1 MSPASLGGDEL
12 DHRNSEGRLT
22 RLTRISQQAQLSGK
36 EEALRCSLLYTAD
49 LRERRQGG
57 EL

>member
-1 MSPASLGGDEL
+1 MKLITEILKADL
-12 DHRNSEGRLT
+12 HVF
-22 RLTRISQQAQLSGK
+22 TRISQQAQLCGK
-36 EEALRCSLLYTAD
+36 EEALRCSLLHTAD